1 MDADDNTEGSD
12 DANVSVF
19 TEEETDVGK
28 GDSKNNSDLGSTGG
42 ILLGVVV
49 AVLLIL
55 ISVVAVIAVIV
66 CILRRKTQK
75 TTASPKQVKINQLKP
90 VARPSGQN
98 PVYEEIHRSDTSTYI
113 SHTDP

>member
-1 MDADDNTEGSD
+1 M
-12 DANVSVF
+12 
-19 TEEETDVGK
+19 
-28 GDSKNNSDLGSTGG
+28 
-42 ILLGVVV
+42 
-49 AVLLIL
+49 LLIL

-66 CILRRKTQK
+66 CILRCKTQK

-113 SHTDP
+113 SHTDPSRFFVTQFHIVMQWGLVVMI